1 MGDDRSVIEAV
12 WRLEAPRILGALSRV
27 VRDVDL
33 AEQCAHDALVA
44 ALEQWPRDGTP
55 ESPGAW
61 LLAVARRR
69 LLDDLRRQRREQEGL
84 LGLGRQFLERQ
95 LAASAERDDAFGDD
109 VLRLMFLCCHPS
121 LPPEARTALT
131 LRLLGGLSTDEIA
144 RAYLVPEPT
153 IAQRIVRAKR
163 TLAEHRDDFDL
174 PGEQGLAARTG
185 AVLEVV
191 YLMFNEGYAASSGE
205 RSLRVDLCEEALRLA
220 RLLAASLPR
229 QAEVHGLAALLE
241 LQASR
246 LPTRQGEQGDP
257 VLLFE
262 QDRSRWDRL
271 LVQRGLAALAVAES
285 LGEVAGPYV
294 LQARIAA
301 CHARAATP
309 AATDWAG
316 IVAHYDQL
324 LGVAP
329 SPVVALNRAV
339 AVAMAFGV
347 EVGLYLV
354 DDLAQ
359 EPALAEYHLLP
370 SVRGELLRRLG
381 RVDEARAE
389 FLRAATK
396 TGNAAERAAL
406 LRRAAACGAGG

>member
-1 MGDDRSVIEAV
+1 MGADRSVIEAV

-55 ESPGAW
+55 TSPGAW

-69 LLDDLRRQRREQEGL
+69 ALDELRRQRREQEGL
-84 LGLGRQFLERQ
+84 LALGREFLERQ
-95 LAASAERDDAFGDD
+95 LATPNDRDDAFGDD
-109 VLRLMFLCCHPS
+109 VLRLMFLCCHPI
-121 LPPEARTALT
+121 LPTEARTALT

-144 RAYLVPEPT
+144 RAYLVPEST

-163 TLAEHRDDFDL
+163 TLAEHRDEFDL
-174 PGEQGLAARTG
+174 PGEQGLVARTA

-191 YLMFNEGYAASSGE
+191 YLMFNEGYAATSGE
-205 RSLRVDLCEEALRLA
+205 RALRFDLCEEALRLA
-220 RLLAASLPR
+220 RLLAASMPR

-246 LPTRQGEQGDP
+246 LPTRQGDHGDP

-271 LVQRGLAALAVAES
+271 LVQRGLAALAASEA
-285 LGEVAGPYV
+285 LGGVAGPYV

-301 CHARAATP
+301 CHACAESP
-309 AATDWAG
+309 AATDWPR
-316 IVAHYDQL
+316 IVAAYDQL
-324 LGVAP
+324 MLVLP
-329 SPVVALNRAV
+329 SPIVALNRAV

-354 DDLAQ
+354 EDLAR
-359 EPALAEYHLLP
+359 EPALAGYHLLP
-370 SVRGELLRRLG
+370 CVRGELLRRLG
-381 RVDEARAE
+381 RPDEARVE
-389 FLRAATK
+389 FLRAATM
-396 TGNAAERAAL
+396 TGNVAERTAL
-406 LRRAAACGAGG
+406 LRRAAACGD